1 MRGWRPESAASVCL
15 TPAVDSLLFRTNTEK
30 GKSGNAFKL
39 PMRMRESQHPKLLE
53 CEEVEE
59 FEVEEVEVVGCIVA
73 VAVSRY
79 LRHSMTI

>member
-1 MRGWRPESAASVCL
+1 
-15 TPAVDSLLFRTNTEK
+15 
-30 GKSGNAFKL
+30 
-39 PMRMRESQHPKLLE
+39 MRMRESQHPKLLE